1 MSSALARQ
9 ARGGVLCVFRA
20 YYCKKLRS
28 RSVLVQLWFRQ
39 NFLSIYLPIHLS
51 YLYISISL
59 YLSNCVGKDASAGHQ
74 GEGEGEERALPEAEG
89 DRQNRAIKDQ
99 REGEFQSINL

>member
-1 MSSALARQ
+1 MCIISICR
-9 ARGGVLCVFRA
+9 VLWLGRLGTLRVFRA
-20 YYCKKLRS
+20 
-28 RSVLVQLWFRQ
+28 
-39 NFLSIYLPIHLS
+39 FLSIYLPIHLS

-59 YLSNCVGKDASAGHQ
+59 YLSDCVGKDASAGHQ